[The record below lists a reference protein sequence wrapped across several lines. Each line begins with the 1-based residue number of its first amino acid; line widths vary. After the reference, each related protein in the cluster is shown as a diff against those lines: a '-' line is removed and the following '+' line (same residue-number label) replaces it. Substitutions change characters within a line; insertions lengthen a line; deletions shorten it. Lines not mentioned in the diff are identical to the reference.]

1 MMNNITVISAMGDNF
16 IYLCRYAQGK
26 AFVVDPG
33 DARSVEAEIQKQA
46 LKLTHILLTHHHFD
60 HTGGV
65 AELKTR
71 YDCEVVG
78 STHSSVRLGGIE
90 IEIIATPGHTKDGVC
105 YYVSDGQEKAVFT
118 GDTLF
123 VGGCGRPM
131 EASRQVMWKSLEK
144 LAALPDE
151 TLVYCGH
158 DYTLD
163 NYNFALS
170 IEPDNAAVKRCIA
183 DLKAGKCPVPSS
195 IAQEKQ
201 TNILLRAGCD
211 SVKAALGMEGTSDEE
226 VFAELRSRKNR
237 WG

>member
-1 MMNNITVISAMGDNF
+1 MMNNVTVISAMGDNF

-151 TLVYCGH
+151 SSSCRYYLLLTV
-158 DYTLD
+158 
-163 NYNFALS
+163 
-170 IEPDNAAVKRCIA
+170 IA
-183 DLKAGKCPVPSS
+183 GQSSVLKGEAGRPSLFDRL
-195 IAQEKQ
+195 Q
-201 TNILLRAGCD
+201 AGLC
-211 SVKAALGMEGTSDEE
+211 AHA
-226 VFAELRSRKNR
+226 
-237 WG
+237 